1 MGSADRAVAWS
12 LEFAASGDGP
22 VVRRKANSGRQ
33 SMVALA
39 KLNESMNRPTSL
51 DRRIED
57 LEAAAQKTRLE
68 AMRMAALILTRL
80 NGVLPAMRDGV
91 TKAEELV
98 TLQGRHAGLMQKAED
113 LQTKIDLLRADKY
126 DQERGIN

>member
-1 MGSADRAVAWS
+1 MAG
-12 LEFAASGDGP
+12 
-22 VVRRKANSGRQ
+22 
-33 SMVALA
+33 LA
-39 KLNESMNRPTSL
+39 KLNEPMNRPTSL

-57 LEAAAQKTRLE
+57 LEATAQKTRLE
-68 AMRMAALILTRL
+68 AMRMAALILTRM
-80 NGVLPAMRDGV
+80 NGALPAMRNEVAKTD
-91 TKAEELV
+91 ELA

>member
-1 MGSADRAVAWS
+1 
-12 LEFAASGDGP
+12 
-22 VVRRKANSGRQ
+22 
-33 SMVALA
+33 MVALA